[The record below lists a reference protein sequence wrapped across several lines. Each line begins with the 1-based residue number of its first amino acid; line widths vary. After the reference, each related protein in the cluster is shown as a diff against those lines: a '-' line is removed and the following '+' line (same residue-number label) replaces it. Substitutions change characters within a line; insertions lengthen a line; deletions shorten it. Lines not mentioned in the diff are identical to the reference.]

1 MTFSTRW
8 KCQFSLFF
16 LLTLSL
22 PVLSEK
28 TLIFAFPFS
37 LFLLRLLSGLYQLS
51 FRLEKWLFALFSWQ
65 PLCLPYFVFPILY
78 PTSRVTVL
86 MCKFDCALTLLKS
99 LVILWIIYLIESNF
113 LSFIFKDVHCAS
125 KFLFQLCPPSVTLLS
140 QWNPTS
146 ATPVLWYFSVFLH
159 VLLLLP
165 YWILVTFQG
174 WMLHKAFFNFPNSVY
189 FSLLSERFMC
199 AFV

>member
-28 TLIFAFPFS
+28 TFIFAFLFS
-37 LFLLRLLSGLYQLS
+37 LFLLLLLSGLYQLS
-51 FRLEKWLFALFSWQ
+51 FRLKKWLCALFSWQ
-65 PLCLPYFVFPILY
+65 PSCLPILY
-78 PTSRVTVL
+78 PSSRVTVP

-99 LVILWIIYLIESNF
+99 SVILWIIYLIESNF
-113 LSFIFKDVHCAS
+113 LSFIFKDVHC
-125 KFLFQLCPPSVTLLS
+125 LCLQIPFPALS
-140 QWNPTS
+140 PVCDPFVLMKPNFCHTS
-146 ATPVLWYFSVFLH
+146 PVVFLC
-159 VLLLLP
+159 VFAQFLLP

-174 WMLHKAFFNFPNSVY
+174 GMLHKVFFNFPN
-189 FSLLSERFMC
+189 
-199 AFV
+199 